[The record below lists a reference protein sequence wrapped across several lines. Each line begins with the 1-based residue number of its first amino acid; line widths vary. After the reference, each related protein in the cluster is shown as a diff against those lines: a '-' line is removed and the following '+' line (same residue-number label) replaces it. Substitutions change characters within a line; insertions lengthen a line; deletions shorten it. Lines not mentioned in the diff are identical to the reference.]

1 MKRLASIMTFLA
13 VFGWFLNPAIALCCQ
28 DCDSCTETCSV
39 AFVPVI
45 KEAPSCCS
53 SKATDCHAALQ
64 VKQTSQDCC
73 SQCRCSVTDAPTVEP
88 MMASAVIKSYSEL
101 DNVNH
106 SIASQSINSSSTNTQ
121 QSKLGLS
128 PKPPGDP
135 PGRQLLIQ
143 IQILRI

>member
-28 DCDSCTETCSV
+28 DCDQCIETCSV

-45 KEAPSCCS
+45 KETPSCCS
-53 SKATDCHAALQ
+53 EKATDCHAAVE

-73 SQCRCSVTDAPTVEP
+73 SQCRCSVTDAPTIEP
-88 MMASAVIKSYSEL
+88 MMASVVIKSYDEL

-106 SIASQSINSSSTNTQ
+106 AIASSPLDRTSTQ

-128 PKPPGDP
+128 PKP